1 MINKTLYNNA
11 LFDMYGSLLTPKQQ
25 DIYICTY
32 KEDLSLAEVAENN
45 GISRAAVHDALKKAQ
60 ATLESLEEKLH
71 LLKKEELRQA
81 CYSELEQMDDE
92 VVRDIVKRLKNIDEN

>member
-11 LFDMYGSLLTPKQQ
+11 LFDTYGSLLTPKQQ

-32 KEDLSLAEVAENN
+32 KEDLSLAEVAQNN

-60 ATLESLEEKLH
+60 LILETYEEKLQ
-71 LLKKEELRQA
+71 LIKKEELRKD
-81 CYSELEQMDDE
+81 CYDQLVGLKSEAVTE
-92 VVRDIVKRLKNIDEN
+92 IVNKLKKIDEF